1 MNPLCRNTDHPETDY
16 DSIRAELQEAQF
28 SQLHLEA
35 ALARSEEHFRLIT
48 DTIPALIGY
57 FDPQQIYRYA
67 NQRYAQWFG
76 MTPNEVVGNRILNVI
91 GERGYQQVKHHI
103 SQALGGETVTYEYTM
118 RQNNVLVH
126 GRSTLVP
133 EINTEGVVL
142 GCFVLSFDITEQKR
156 MQEVLVQAQ
165 KMEAIGQLTGGLA
178 HDFNNL
184 LTILLGNLGTLQERY
199 QNQPEITELVSPALQ
214 ASHRGAELIR
224 RLLSFSRQQPLK
236 PVSANIC
243 ELIQEMTPLIR
254 RPLPTSISLTTQLPS
269 EPLYSRV
276 DPAQLESALL
286 NFVLNARD
294 AMPEGGALT
303 IRVSE
308 RKMDG
313 EMDELAAAELAI
325 PLGNYVV
332 IHVTD
337 TGFGMDDETQARIF
351 EPFFTTKSFGQGSGL
366 GLSMVYGFI
375 KQSDGGIHVHSEPGK
390 GTEISVFL
398 PSSPPAPH
406 KISLEE
412 TTLPR
417 IPQGALV
424 LLVEDEPEVRQV
436 VRHQL
441 LDLGYLVLEAENGNQ
456 AIEMLHHVED
466 VTILLSDVVM
476 PGGMNGRELARLAL
490 QQRPEL
496 RVVLMSGYDEKM
508 HHEPSQNPDNAHPT
522 LPLLSKPF
530 TKRELAQVLQP

>member
-1 MNPLCRNTDHPETDY
+1 MTNSQSQPAEIELNAV
-16 DSIRAELQEAQF
+16 RAELQEVQF
-28 SQLHLEA
+28 SQLRLEA
-35 ALARSEEHFRLIT
+35 ALARSEERMLLIT
-48 DTIPALIGY
+48 ETIPALIGY

-76 MTPNEVVGNRILNVI
+76 MAPTEVI
-91 GERGYQQVKHHI
+91 GNSISQVIGDRGYQQVKHHI
-103 SQALGGETVTYEYTM
+103 TQALGGETVTYEYTM
-118 RQNNVLVH
+118 RQHNLLVH

-133 EINTEGVVL
+133 EISPEGSVL

-156 MQEVLVQAQ
+156 MQEALVQAQ

-199 QNQPEITELVSPALQ
+199 QHHAEITELVSPALQ

-236 PVSANIC
+236 PVSANIG

-276 DPAQLESALL
+276 DSAQLESALL

-294 AMPEGGALT
+294 AMPDGGMLM

-308 RKMDG
+308 H
-313 EMDELAAAELAI
+313 EIDELAATELLLAA
-325 PLGNYVV
+325 GKYVRIDV
-332 IHVTD
+332 ED
-337 TGFGMDDETQARIF
+337 TGFGMDNETQARIF

-375 KQSDGGIHVHSEPGK
+375 KQSDGGITVQSEPDK
-390 GTEISVFL
+390 GTHISVFL
-398 PSSPPAPH
+398 PPAPPVPAT
-406 KISLEE
+406 IAIEE
-412 TTLPR
+412 TALPR

-456 AIEMLHHVED
+456 AIEMLQHVQD
-466 VTILLSDVVM
+466 VTILLTDVVM

-496 RVVLMSGYDEKM
+496 RVVLMSGYDEKT
-508 HHEPSQNPDNAHPT
+508 HHTESQKAENVSPSP
-522 LPLLSKPF
+522 PLLSKPF